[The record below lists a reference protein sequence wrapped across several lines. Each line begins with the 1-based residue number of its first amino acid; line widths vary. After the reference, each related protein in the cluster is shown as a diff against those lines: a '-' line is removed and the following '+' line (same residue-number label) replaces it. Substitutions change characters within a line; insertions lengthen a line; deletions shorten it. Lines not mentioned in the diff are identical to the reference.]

1 MRPLKTRISITLD
14 SDILE
19 MIKELAEDDD
29 RSVSQYINI
38 VLKDWI
44 TKETGEKSLNSKTE
58 RLLGALL
65 NLVLCRN

>member
-1 MRPLKTRISITLD
+1 MKPLKIRVSITLD

-19 MIKELAEDDD
+19 KIKEMAEEDD

-44 TKETGEKSLNSKTE
+44 ADEKNTH
-58 RLLGALL
+58 R
-65 NLVLCRN
+65 

>member
-1 MRPLKTRISITLD
+1 MKPLKTRVSITID

-19 MIKELAEDDD
+19 KIKEMADEDD

-44 TKETGEKSLNSKTE
+44 TKEKHD
-58 RLLGALL
+58 
-65 NLVLCRN
+65 V

>member
-1 MRPLKTRISITLD
+1 MKPLKTRISITID

-19 MIKELAEDDD
+19 KIKEMAEDDD

-44 TKETGEKSLNSKTE
+44 TKESDDTQSSPK
-58 RLLGALL
+58 
-65 NLVLCRN
+65 

>member
-1 MRPLKTRISITLD
+1 MKPLKTRISITID

-19 MIKELAEDDD
+19 KIKEMAEDDD

-44 TKETGEKSLNSKTE
+44 TKELNDGQSSSK
-58 RLLGALL
+58 
-65 NLVLCRN
+65 

>member
-1 MRPLKTRISITLD
+1 MFNNDILYAKGECYMRPLKTRISITLD

-44 TKETGEKSLNSKTE
+44 TKETGEKSNLFSK
-58 RLLGALL
+58 
-65 NLVLCRN
+65 

>member
-44 TKETGEKSLNSKTE
+44 TKETSEKSNLSSK
-58 RLLGALL
+58 
-65 NLVLCRN
+65 

>member
-1 MRPLKTRISITLD
+1 MSNNDILYVKGVCYMKPLKTRISITLD

-19 MIKELAEDDD
+19 KIKELAEDDD

-44 TKETGEKSLNSKTE
+44 TDKKESINDL
-58 RLLGALL
+58 
-65 NLVLCRN
+65 